1 MQEAV
6 SELVGASLVMATR
19 CGLDQPQ
26 PVLDSAALAALVNV
40 PTGRF
45 CHPVLAVAGH
55 KLALQKCMFLFLCE
69 HQMYISHN
77 ISMLQTD
84 MAWLATAQ
92 SSCSCPLLHCIC
104 TKLGHRKQRLKTI
117 MLTCTAQS

>member
-45 CHPVLAVAGH
+45 CHLVSAIAGH
-55 KLALQKCMFLFLCE
+55 KLALQQRMLLFPV
-69 HQMYISHN
+69 S
-77 ISMLQTD
+77 
-84 MAWLATAQ
+84 
-92 SSCSCPLLHCIC
+92 
-104 TKLGHRKQRLKTI
+104 
-117 MLTCTAQS
+117 